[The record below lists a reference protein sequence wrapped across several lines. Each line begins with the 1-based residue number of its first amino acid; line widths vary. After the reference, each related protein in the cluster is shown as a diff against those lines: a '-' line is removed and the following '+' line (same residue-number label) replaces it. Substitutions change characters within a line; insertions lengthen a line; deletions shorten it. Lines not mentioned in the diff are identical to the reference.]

1 MPWVLG
7 ERSVSYSFAVNQ
19 FEGVKRFAS
28 NEAREAFDLKPDT
41 PMTSLDARDRGACL
55 RSLITLAE
63 SLFHRLESRL

>member
-19 FEGVKRFAS
+19 GVKRFAPK
-28 NEAREAFDLKPDT
+28 EAREAFDLKPDT